1 MENIAPPLVLISYIK
16 KVIESGKSPREG
28 IILYLSEE
36 TDEFSENVRMWFVDR
51 EQGKNSLQ
59 LSSLK
64 ISSHRKSL
72 LQLLQRGLDK
82 ESIYQQLL
90 LLESETLEACYQE
103 INEKMTKLPYI
114 MMIPILFFQFPAL
127 ILLILGPL
135 IQNFVESLQ

>member
-1 MENIAPPLVLISYIK
+1 MENVAPPLVLISYIK

-36 TDEFSENVRMWFVDR
+36 NDEFSENVRKWFVDR

-59 LSSLK
+59 ISNLK
-64 ISSHRKSL
+64 ISSHRRSL

-90 LLESETLEACYQE
+90 LLENETMEACYQE
-103 INEKMTKLPYI
+103 INEKMTKLPYL
-114 MMIPILFFQFPAL
+114 MMVPVLFFQFPAL